1 MPAMPFRRCQP
12 DRTIYN
18 RTIHNRPVL
27 MSAVRD
33 GAPFFLPG
41 SAQLAPRGALL
52 DPFGAPRLFA
62 KPCWANLKK
71 SYRRNQFGRGEMY
84 TLTYLQLMALR
95 LRKDKSGA
103 VATEYAFLIAFIA
116 IVAAI
121 GMALLGENLSAF
133 FFAIGEA
140 LANAGDAIPDLPTGT

>member
-1 MPAMPFRRCQP
+1 MLTF
-12 DRTIYN
+12 
-18 RTIHNRPVL
+18 
-27 MSAVRD
+27 
-33 GAPFFLPG
+33 
-41 SAQLAPRGALL
+41 
-52 DPFGAPRLFA
+52 
-62 KPCWANLKK
+62 
-71 SYRRNQFGRGEMY
+71 
-84 TLTYLQLMALR
+84 TYLQLLALR

-121 GMALLGENLSAF
+121 GMVLLGENLSAF